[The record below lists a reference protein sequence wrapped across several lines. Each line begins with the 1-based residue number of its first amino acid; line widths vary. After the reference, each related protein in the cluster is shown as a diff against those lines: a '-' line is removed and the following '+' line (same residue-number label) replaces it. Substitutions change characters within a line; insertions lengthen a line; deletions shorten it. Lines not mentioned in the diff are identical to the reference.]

1 MGIPCSGGA
10 DHSAIEHQVG
20 LAFETSRCLTVLHI
34 CHVYSRSD
42 PGHSFDDTISSSSDL
57 SPSDIVASTS
67 GTCPGLTLVY
77 SHLDIFIQRHELDI
91 VYVIGPGHGAPA
103 IFSKFLAGGLAREV
117 LSQLLQGRKGAYTT
131 WSAASASPAAF
142 PAISTPKPLVR
153 SMKAG
158 NSDMLWR
165 CNLEQ

>member
-103 IFSKFLAGGLAREV
+103 KGPTPPGQRLQHHRR
-117 LSQLLQGRKGAYTT
+117 LSQLYQRRNP
-131 WSAASASPAAF
+131 WFDP
-142 PAISTPKPLVR
+142 
-153 SMKAG
+153 
-158 NSDMLWR
+158 
-165 CNLEQ
+165 